1 MRLDNRKNSD
11 LRTVTIEVG
20 VNRYAEGSA
29 LVKYGNTHVLCTASV
44 ELTVPKWLQGSGKGW
59 VTADYGMLPRS
70 THDRMNRDKIPGSGR
85 TMEIARLISRSL
97 RSGVDLYKIPDK
109 QISVDCDVLQADGG
123 TRTAAITGSFVALAQ
138 ALMYLH
144 KKNEIKEIPIKHL
157 ISAISVG
164 IVNGE
169 AMIDLAYSE
178 DSAAETDANF
188 VMTSD
193 NMFVEIQGTAED
205 KPFSQ
210 QQLQMMLELAT
221 HGCKEL
227 FQVQRTALKSFG
239 YEGK

>member
-11 LRTVTIEVG
+11 LRAVSIEVG

-44 ELTVPKWLQGSGKGW
+44 ELNVPKWLQGSGKGW

-70 THDRMNRDKIPGSGR
+70 THERMNREKVAASGR

-97 RSGVDLYKIPDK
+97 RSSVDLYKIADK
-109 QISVDCDVLQADGG
+109 QISIDCDVLQADGG

-144 KKNEIKEIPIKHL
+144 NKKEIKEMPIKHFV
-157 ISAISVG
+157 SAISVG
-164 IVNGE
+164 IVGG
-169 AMIDLAYSE
+169 APMIDLAYSE

-193 NMFVEIQGTAED
+193 NTFVEIQGTAEE

-210 QQLQMMLELAT
+210 EQLQMMLELASQ
-221 HGCKEL
+221 GCGQL
-227 FQVQRTALKSFG
+227 FNVQRAALKGIGF
-239 YEGK
+239 EGK

>member
-11 LRTVTIEVG
+11 LRPVSIEVG

-29 LVKYGNTHVLCTASV
+29 LVKFGNTHVLCTASV

-70 THDRMNRDKIPGSGR
+70 THERMNREKTANSGR

-97 RSGVDLYKIPDK
+97 RSSVDLYKLADK

-123 TRTAAITGSFVALAQ
+123 TRTAAITGAFVALAQ
-138 ALMYLH
+138 SLHYLH
-144 KKNEIKEIPIKHL
+144 KKNEIKELPIKHL
-157 ISAISVG
+157 VSAVSVG
-164 IVNGE
+164 IVNG
-169 AMIDLAYSE
+169 APMIDLAYSE

-193 NMFVEIQGTAED
+193 NHFVEIQGTAEE

-210 QQLQMMLELAT
+210 EQLQMMVDLARQ
-221 HGCKEL
+221 GCGNL
-227 FQVQRTALKSFG
+227 FATQRAALKTFG
-239 YEGK
+239 FEG